1 MSLIEV
7 RIPDVGDAEE
17 VEVIEICVAEGDEI
31 PIDTPLVVIESEKAS
46 MELPAEVAGKVV
58 GISLAVGDIVNEG
71 DLVATIET
79 DGNPARTDAADSNID
94 EVREDKTSAVERRRH
109 VPRET
114 DDGNR
119 DAPTL
124 AGTPQVEVRVPDLGD
139 AEDVVVIEV
148 PVAPGDAVLVDDPL
162 VVIESEKASME
173 IPSPVNG
180 KVKSVAL
187 AVDDEVVEGALVAVI
202 APGDPTNV
210 AVGIRQANVAPS
222 TVVPDLDTSTPKI
235 RKTQPLEPGVQLTD
249 ETIYAG
255 PAVRRLARE
264 LGVELNALQ
273 GSGAQGRI
281 VKDDVKAYVKAVL
294 TSSSDPNQAV
304 LPSVPSEDFTQ
315 YGAIEEVE
323 LSRVRRTG
331 AVNLHR
337 SWLNVV
343 HVTQHDLVD
352 ATHLEDVRAKMKRDE
367 GIESLTP
374 LAFVLKASALSLAE
388 FPRFNAS
395 LGPTLRTLILKKY
408 CHIGF
413 AVDTDAG
420 LLVPVIRDVDEKGIV
435 DLAEEVTELSQ
446 LARGRKLR
454 PEHMAGGCFTVS
466 SLGAIGGT
474 GFTPIVNA
482 PELAI
487 LGIARMDTQPLWD
500 GQQFVP
506 RKMLPVSLSYDHRA
520 INGAEAGRF
529 VQRLGQILTEPESLL
544 R

>member
-1 MSLIEV
+1 MSLVEV
-7 RIPDVGDAEE
+7 RVPDVGDAEE
-17 VEVIEICVAEGDEI
+17 VEVIEICIAEGDEI
-31 PIDTPLVVIESEKAS
+31 PVDTTLVVIESEKAS

-79 DGNPARTDAADSNID
+79 DGNPARTDEADSIID
-94 EVREDKTSAVERRRH
+94 EVREDKTSGVERRRYAL
-109 VPRET
+109 RES

-124 AGTPQVEVRVPDLGD
+124 EGTPQVEVRVPDLGD

-148 PVAPGDAVLVDDPL
+148 TVAPGDAVFVDDPL

-187 AVDDEVVEGALVAVI
+187 AVDDEVVEGAVVAVI
-202 APGDPTNV
+202 VPGDPADV
-210 AVGIRQANVAPS
+210 AVGTRQSNVAPN
-222 TVVPDLDTSTPKI
+222 TVATDLDISTPRI
-235 RKTQPLEPGVQLTD
+235 RTTQTLEPGIRLTD

-264 LGVELNALQ
+264 LGVELNSIQ

-294 TSSSDPNQAV
+294 ASSSDTNQAV
-304 LPSVPSEDFTQ
+304 LPSVPSEDFTK

-323 LSRVRRTG
+323 LSRVRRIG
-331 AVNLHR
+331 AANLHR

-367 GIESLTP
+367 GVESLTP
-374 LAFVLKASALSLAE
+374 SHL
-388 FPRFNAS
+388 
-395 LGPTLRTLILKKY
+395 Y
-408 CHIGF
+408 
-413 AVDTDAG
+413 
-420 LLVPVIRDVDEKGIV
+420 
-435 DLAEEVTELSQ
+435 
-446 LARGRKLR
+446 
-454 PEHMAGGCFTVS
+454 
-466 SLGAIGGT
+466 
-474 GFTPIVNA
+474 
-482 PELAI
+482 
-487 LGIARMDTQPLWD
+487 
-500 GQQFVP
+500 
-506 RKMLPVSLSYDHRA
+506 
-520 INGAEAGRF
+520 
-529 VQRLGQILTEPESLL
+529 
-544 R
+544 

>member
-1 MSLIEV
+1 MSLVEV
-7 RIPDVGDAEE
+7 RVPDVGDAEE
-17 VEVIEICVAEGDEI
+17 VEVIEICIAEGDEI
-31 PIDTPLVVIESEKAS
+31 PVDTTLVVIESEKAS

-79 DGNPARTDAADSNID
+79 DGNPARTDEADSIID
-94 EVREDKTSAVERRRH
+94 EVREDKTSGPERRRYAL
-109 VPRET
+109 RES

-119 DAPTL
+119 DASTL
-124 AGTPQVEVRVPDLGD
+124 EGTPQVEVRVPDLGD
-139 AEDVVVIEV
+139 AEEVVVIEV
-148 PVAPGDAVLVDDPL
+148 TVAPGDAVFVDDPE

-173 IPSPVNG
+173 IPAPVNG

-187 AVDDEVVEGALVAVI
+187 AVDDEVGEGAVVAVI
-202 APGDPTNV
+202 APGDPADV
-210 AVGIRQANVAPS
+210 AVVTRQSNVAPN
-222 TVVPDLDTSTPKI
+222 TVAPDLDRSASKI
-235 RKTQPLEPGVQLTD
+235 RTAQPLEPGARVTD

-264 LGVELNALQ
+264 LGVELNSIQ

-304 LPSVPSEDFTQ
+304 LPSVPSEDFTK
-315 YGAIEEVE
+315 YGTIEEVD

-331 AVNLHR
+331 AANLHR

-374 LAFVLKASALSLAE
+374 LAFVLKACALSLAE

-420 LLVPVIRDVDEKGIV
+420 LVVPVIRDVDEKSIV
-435 DLAEEVTELSQ
+435 DLAEEVTALSQ

-529 VQRLGQILTEPESLL
+529 VRRLGQILTEPESLL